1 MTKKIQT
8 DEKKSD
14 LPIAIVNHFFPAPS
28 SVKRPDQL
36 PLIQVSQTLQ
46 KQGMPPSHLRQAL
59 VVLIGILSSKLGD
72 PIPIAITE
80 DEGAGAVEF
89 LDSCLNM
96 VPEDLWID
104 MGSLTAKG
112 ARSDLIRA
120 DKTAICYEGDQF
132 KSELSKILSVVER
145 GNLAKVGRD
154 GKSGN
159 AYLPGSFIALVK
171 DPNNPILK
179 NRYVTRIHVSA
190 DLETKKRRIQGMA
203 VKSVTGKNVNFEIE
217 TACVKA
223 LFRRVKD
230 VPVDVEFAEKIMDD
244 SAVGIQNAVPLFD
257 LSMRFIRNIARINNV
272 MPVRLYEFE
281 TAFIGLNYDE
291 VFPPKS
297 VDGGDRLVATK
308 IDYYYFLN
316 VAGDFLR
323 SGNDFLN
330 PRQLAIYNAILANN
344 MRKYEQER
352 KKYPTPLDWLNYY
365 IDSTTGGVWVTRAEL
380 FKYLQSQPG
389 ERFSD
394 STLFNELNMLLGRS
408 LITLRRRT
416 GSRKVNEF
424 AVSQFLDY
432 ASLFNTN
439 FAEIIESTHK
449 KEQVEVANLLT
460 GAIEKI

>member
-1 MTKKIQT
+1 
-8 DEKKSD
+8 
-14 LPIAIVNHFFPAPS
+14 
-28 SVKRPDQL
+28 
-36 PLIQVSQTLQ
+36 
-46 KQGMPPSHLRQAL
+46 
-59 VVLIGILSSKLGD
+59 
-72 PIPIAITE
+72 
-80 DEGAGAVEF
+80 
-89 LDSCLNM
+89 M

-104 MGSLTAKG
+104 MASLTAKG

-132 KSELSKILSVVER
+132 KSELSRILSGVER
-145 GNLAKVGRD
+145 GSLAKIGRD

-203 VKSVTGKNVNFEIE
+203 VKSETGKNVHFEIE

-230 VPVDVEFAEKIMDD
+230 TLVDVEFAGKIMYD

-272 MPVRLYEFE
+272 MPVRPYEFE
-281 TAFIGLNYDE
+281 TAFIGLNYDK

-316 VAGDFLR
+316 IAGDFLR
-323 SGNDFLN
+323 SGNDFLS

-344 MRKYEQER
+344 MLKYEENK
-352 KKYPTPLDWLNYY
+352 KKYPTPLDWINFILDTN
-365 IDSTTGGVWVTRAEL
+365 SGNRWVTREEL
-380 FKYLQSQPG
+380 FKYLQSLPG

-394 STLFNELNMLLGRS
+394 ITLFNELKQLSECS
-408 LITLRRRT
+408 LITTKRRK

-424 AVSQFLDY
+424 AVSQLLDY
-432 ASLFNTN
+432 ASLFNT
-439 FAEIIESTHK
+439 
-449 KEQVEVANLLT
+449 
-460 GAIEKI
+460 